1 MLVLSRKVG
10 EGMKIGEDITLR
22 ILEVKGDTVKLGFV
36 APKNVPIWRSELFD
50 EIADANRQAASIEL
64 GGDINL
70 DNILRS
76 TKRGDAS

>member
-22 ILEVKGDTVKLGFV
+22 ILEVKGDTVKLGFM

-64 GGDINL
+64 GGDIKL
-70 DNILRS
+70 DDILKS

>member
-1 MLVLSRKVG
+1 
-10 EGMKIGEDITLR
+10 MKIGEDITLR